1 MFNSPILDIIIG
13 LVFIFLLYSLLATS
27 IKEAIATGLGL
38 RAKMLK
44 KGIIN
49 GMLTATPEKTLWQSI
64 GAWWIKLINRIGYFF
79 AGRPNLTDEQKK
91 LGDYFYD
98 HPVIKNYGSGQI
110 YKYPSYIPTGSFSTV
125 LIDVLKKDFESKKT
139 DIANFKKIL
148 NSGASAT
155 IESDLESASTPIQIS
170 ELLQYYRAYY
180 DPTSAQ
186 KPTIAASNLNI
197 DKETLRILLLHFQT
211 SQYSVEQFGKKLEG
225 WFDESMERV
234 SGWYKR
240 QVQYILFVIGL
251 ALAISFNV
259 NTIAIGRKLA
269 TDKKVRDAMVENA
282 ITYSKN
288 NQKTNT
294 NTNAGPDSAQKNFDE
309 INKNLQAVDS
319 NINSLL
325 GLGWANYKGPDCFCS
340 KVSFII
346 GQINGESLIGYLI
359 LAIAVSLGAPFWFD
373 MLNKLINLRGTGK
386 KASADSDTRTAQ
398 AGSNAATP
406 NTAVQPVN
414 VNVNNQN
421 QEEAVG

>member
-38 RAKMLK
+38 RARMLK

-49 GMLTATPEKTLWQSI
+49 GMLTATTEKTKWKSI
-64 GAWWIKLINRIGYFF
+64 GDWWIKFLRAIVHLF
-79 AGRPNLTDEQKK
+79 AGRPILTDDQKK
-91 LGDYFYD
+91 IGDYFYD

-125 LIDVLKKDFESKKT
+125 MIDVLKKDFESKKT
-139 DIANFKKIL
+139 DIADFKKLL
-148 NSGASAT
+148 NPDAAAT
-155 IESDLESASTPIQIS
+155 ILTDLESASTPIQIS
-170 ELLQYYRAYY
+170 ELLQYYRAFY
-180 DPTSAQ
+180 DPTS
-186 KPTIAASNLNI
+186 KPRPKIEDKNLNI

-251 ALAISFNV
+251 ALAFSFNV

-269 TDKKVRDAMVENA
+269 TDKKVRDALVENA
-282 ITYSKN
+282 IAYSKSSQKN
-288 NQKTNT
+288 NAS
-294 NTNAGPDSAQKNFDE
+294 AGPDSAKVKYE
-309 INKNLQAVDS
+309 EVNKNLQAVDS

-325 GLGWANYKGPDCFCS
+325 GLGWANYNGPDCFCS
-340 KVSFII
+340 KAAFIWN
-346 GQINGESLIGYLI
+346 QISGESLVGYLI

-373 MLNKLINLRGTGK
+373 MLSKLVNLRGTGK
-386 KASADSDTRTAQ
+386 KTNTDNDSTAKT
-398 AGSNAATP
+398 AVTATP
-406 NTAVQPVN
+406 ATNTTSQPVN
-414 VNVNNQN
+414 VNINNQN